1 MLYLI
6 TINYNNS
13 HYTIDLLKSLSHI
26 KTSFRLILVD
36 NASVTEDFNRL
47 STFIKQGIDSSKY
60 TDDSSR
66 FLNDSSKQFL
76 LVRENM
82 NLGFSAGNNAGIRI
96 AQEQVDFEAVA
107 LLNND
112 TEVDPFFLDEIQKF
126 RNQNEFADLIG
137 CRIFYANQRDV
148 LLYDGG
154 TYYKHSCRA
163 KHLHMNMKL
172 AEFKSSNLPR
182 PTGFITGCFMYIS
195 KNSIN
200 KIGLLDENLFMYNED
215 LEYCIRAHKM
225 GLKLYY
231 VPTAVIY
238 HKITSISSPFS
249 IYWAARN
256 RFKVAKKHTNTFDFS
271 YTIIFY
277 LLSRI
282 PRFIIWFSKGRT
294 DLIKAQ
300 IKGMMHG
307 LNKK

>member
-13 HYTIDLLKSLSHI
+13 PFTIDLLKSLSYV

-36 NASVTEDFNRL
+36 NASAVEDFNSL
-47 STFIKQGIDSSKY
+47 STFVKQGEDSSKY
-60 TDDSSR
+60 TEDSTR
-66 FLNDSSKQFL
+66 FLNDPSKQFL
-76 LVRENM
+76 LVRENK

-96 AQEQVDFEAVA
+96 AQQQADFEAVA

-112 TEVDPFFLDEIQKF
+112 TEVDPFFLDEILQF
-126 RNQNEFADLIG
+126 RKQNELADLIG

-163 KHLHMNMKL
+163 KHLHMNRRL
-172 AEFKSSNLPR
+172 TEIQTSDLPHQ
-182 PTGFITGCFMYIS
+182 TGFITGCFMYIS
-195 KNSIN
+195 KNCID
-200 KIGLLDENLFMYNED
+200 KIGLLDETLFMYNED

-231 VPTAVIY
+231 VPKAVIY
-238 HKITSISSPFS
+238 HKISSISSPFS

-271 YTIIFY
+271 YTLVFY

-282 PRFIIWFSKGRT
+282 PRFMIWLSKGRI

-300 IKGMMHG
+300 MRGLMHG
-307 LNKK
+307 LRN